1 MYKSKKRKKGFV
13 NPEEPLFDNRDFLRF
28 FQNRMSE
35 MIKNE
40 VEAQFRDM
48 MWK

>member
-13 NPEEPLFDNRDFLRF
+13 NPEEPLFDSRCFLRF
-28 FQNRMSE
+28 FQDRMSE

>member
-1 MYKSKKRKKGFV
+1 MKNKRKKGFV
-13 NPEEPLFDNRDFLRF
+13 NPDEPLFDSRDFLRF
-28 FQNRMSE
+28 FQDRMSQ
-35 MIKNE
+35 MIRIE

>member
-1 MYKSKKRKKGFV
+1 MKSKKRNKGFV
-13 NPEEPLFDNRDFLRF
+13 SPEEPLFDNRDFLRF
-28 FQNRMSE
+28 FQDRMSQ
-35 MIKNE
+35 MIRIE

>member
-1 MYKSKKRKKGFV
+1 MKRKRKMGFA
-13 NPEEPLFDNRDFLRF
+13 NPEEPLFDSRDFLRF
-28 FQNRMSE
+28 FQDRMSQ

-40 VEAQFRDM
+40 VESQFRDM

>member
-1 MYKSKKRKKGFV
+1 MKSKRKMGFV
-13 NPEEPLFDNRDFLRF
+13 NPDEPLFDSRDFLRF
-28 FQNRMSE
+28 FQYRMSE
-35 MIKNE
+35 MIRNE

>member
-1 MYKSKKRKKGFV
+1 MKSNRKKGFV
-13 NPEEPLFDNRDFLRF
+13 NPDEPLFDSRDFLRF
-28 FQNRMSE
+28 FQDRMSE
-35 MIKNE
+35 MIRLE